1 MTKGYLCIALATLFL
16 VTENSWAQD
25 KQQRNEEALETADE
39 NTSLPPQDSETK
51 KTSGDEASNTEGNSP
66 EDTENKGIAVL
77 PNPDAE
83 KKSIQESSYENS
95 VDTLNLILLIVL
107 VAIVLTFFTCAFW
120 LLKQV
125 KALSQENREVLK
137 MLSQNQTKDSSG
149 PSANPRPSEND
160 NQFKADLN
168 DKLEQIARYMQIVS
182 KSSTEAAAG
191 SKETS
196 AFTKQ
201 LSETIVSKEQE
212 LGALRDGYQKSMIG
226 PVINGFLNLRDN
238 LNALLSTELED
249 ELRKQLENLNESLG
263 ISLSEVGVNELLFEI
278 GTDPLTV
285 ESKNWR
291 SLEATRPTSDKR
303 LDGTVAAIIK
313 PGYTSISPQGA
324 EIVIRK
330 AEIIR
335 YKYKNQ

>member
-1 MTKGYLCIALATLFL
+1 MTKGYLYITLIILFL
-16 VTENSWAQD
+16 VTVNSWAQD
-25 KQQRNEEALETADE
+25 KQQRNEEALEAADE
-39 NTSLPPQDSETK
+39 NTPLPPQESETK
-51 KTSGDEASNTEGNSP
+51 NTSGDEASNTERNP
-66 EDTENKGIAVL
+66 PVDTENKETTGL
-77 PNPDAE
+77 QNPGT
-83 KKSIQESSYENS
+83 KKKPTQESSHKSS
-95 VDTLNLILLIVL
+95 VDNLNLILIIVL
-107 VAIVLTFFTCAFW
+107 LAIVLTFFICAVW

-125 KALSQENREVLK
+125 KALSQESKKVMT
-137 MLSQNQTKDSSG
+137 MLSQIQTKDSSG
-149 PSANPRPSEND
+149 LAANPRPSEND
-160 NQFKADLN
+160 SQFKADLN

-212 LGALRDGYQKSMIG
+212 LGILRDGYQRSMIG

-238 LNALLSTELED
+238 LNTLLSTELED
-249 ELRKQLENLNESLG
+249 ELRKQLENLNESVG
-263 ISLSEVGVNELLFEI
+263 ISLSEVGVNELLLEI
-278 GTDPLTV
+278 GTDPLSV
-285 ESKNWR
+285 ESKHWR
-291 SLEATRPTSDKR
+291 SLEATRPTSEKR

-330 AEIIR
+330 AEVVR
-335 YKYKNQ
+335 YKYEN